1 MKKRTTAFILGVV
14 FGVIGFAW
22 LGAEARQGAT
32 VQLTGADYAE
42 IERLYGLYNQGS
54 DFRDAEVWLSAFA
67 EDAVFATPAGE
78 TRGQAAL
85 RQARKERYQGQTG
98 DNGRRHYNSSFVITA
113 TESGAKARA
122 YWLVNDV
129 SGAEP
134 MAVSSGYY
142 DDTFVKTA
150 TGWKIQTRTL
160 YRDPVAN

>member
-22 LGAEARQGAT
+22 LGAEARQGAA

>member
-22 LGAEARQGAT
+22 LGAEARQGAK
-32 VQLTGADYAE
+32 VQLPGADYAE

>member
-150 TGWKIQTRTL
+150 TGWKNQTRTL

>member
-54 DFRDAEVWLSAFA
+54 DFRAAEVWLSAFA